1 MEFTKLQVKM
11 LSCFLLAG
19 GMMLAGCSTD
29 DSIDVGDVD
38 TTIGVNLNDFTVP
51 LGGSEEITI
60 KDLLK
65 LKDDDCIQFIMEDA
79 NGKYITIDNKRI
91 AITEGEKGDYI
102 FYKKGDDVDPGKPH
116 VDAISINGS
125 ADNNINPKIGPSQKP
140 AGLDYLNVGDEI
152 PNSAGTMKVRLNAF
166 DYSTD
171 KPEDVVSLESAGVD
185 GQMTLNLEFNSNLQ
199 GFLKKF
205 NQFDIE
211 FPKYME
217 PESAT
222 FGTLVGNV
230 LKLGQ
235 LNTNQKYTT
244 TVKIKQLK
252 FMNVDATNKLA
263 IEGDKINML
272 GDVNVTVSYDNL
284 VKGSGDITDMR
295 IMSKVNIG
303 TVKLTSATGKFNP
316 NIDIK
321 DSEFKIDDVP
331 DFLDDPQVSISL
343 NDPQLTL
350 NINSNVDLDAAIDG
364 TLTSY
369 FSDGTQ
375 KTVEVKNIN
384 VPRNKNS
391 KILICR
397 QPKAEPYEDYTQVV
411 VVSNLSDLI
420 ERIPDKIKFHADVC
434 VDKEKTGTILL
445 GHNYQISTAYDFKAP
460 LSMQENSVIVY
471 DDKVDGFHEDIVDND
486 IDFIGEAN
494 LMITGKVTNK
504 TPLKLKIEP
513 VAIDNSK
520 EPKELP
526 SIKLESDQVIAS
538 NLSGKE
544 PTELKITLTKPADVN
559 LKDINFD
566 GIKFKVIA
574 TSVDVTTLNKDKHS
588 IKIED
593 LKVSINSKISIDT
606 DSKKDKK

>member
-152 PNSAGTMKVRLNAF
+152 PNSAGSVKVRLNAF

-171 KPEDVVSLESAGVD
+171 KPEDEPHRPKRSLCLAVTHILQVGHSHFGFSAGVD

-235 LNTNQKYTT
+235 LNTSQKYTT

-445 GHNYQISTAYDFKAP
+445 DLYSIRLQGSSLNA
-460 LSMQENSVIVY
+460 
-471 DDKVDGFHEDIVDND
+471 
-486 IDFIGEAN
+486 GE
-494 LMITGKVTNK
+494 LCHRLRRQGGR
-504 TPLKLKIEP
+504 
-513 VAIDNSK
+513 
-520 EPKELP
+520 LP
-526 SIKLESDQVIAS
+526 
-538 NLSGKE
+538 
-544 PTELKITLTKPADVN
+544 
-559 LKDINFD
+559 
-566 GIKFKVIA
+566 
-574 TSVDVTTLNKDKHS
+574 
-588 IKIED
+588 
-593 LKVSINSKISIDT
+593 
-606 DSKKDKK
+606 

>member
-65 LKDDDCIQFIMEDA
+65 LKDDDCIQFIMEDD

-125 ADNNINPKIGPSQKP
+125 ADNNINPKIGPNQKP

-152 PNSAGTMKVRLNAF
+152 SNSAGTMKVRLNAF

-235 LNTNQKYTT
+235 LNTSQKYTT

-494 LMITGKVTNK
+494 LVITGKVTNK

>member
-1 MEFTKLQVKM
+1 MELTKLQVKM

-152 PNSAGTMKVRLNAF
+152 PSSAGTMKVRLNAF

-171 KPEDVVSLESAGVD
+171 KPEDVVSLEIAGVD

-235 LNTNQKYTT
+235 LKTDQKYTT

-411 VVSNLSDLI
+411 VVNNLSDLI

-434 VDKEKTGTILL
+434 VDKENTGTILL
-445 GHNYQISTAYDFKAP
+445 GHDYQISTAYDFKAP

-494 LMITGKVTNK
+494 LVITGKVTNK

>member
-65 LKDDDCIQFIMEDA
+65 LKDDDCIQFIMEDD

-235 LNTNQKYTT
+235 LNTSQKYTT

-252 FMNVDATNKLA
+252 FMNVDTTNKLA

-494 LMITGKVTNK
+494 LVITGKVTNK